1 MLKVNLIP
9 LGSRQSNEYRFIE
22 FKKFLSSLKRKC
34 SLFLSDCLD
43 NPLLVLTVNTGLTGG
58 GGSKTLPFC
67 GWLRLLRTLHKGGFI
82 QRIDFQRWLFFI
94 FPTQLIVSSPNMLK
108 FVKSCW

>member
-22 FKKFLSSLKRKC
+22 FKKFLSLKRKC

-43 NPLLVLTVNTGLTGG
+43 NPFLVLTVNTGLTGG
-58 GGSKTLPFC
+58 GGSEAPCPFVV
-67 GWLRLLRTLHKGGFI
+67 G
-82 QRIDFQRWLFFI
+82 
-94 FPTQLIVSSPNMLK
+94 
-108 FVKSCW
+108 